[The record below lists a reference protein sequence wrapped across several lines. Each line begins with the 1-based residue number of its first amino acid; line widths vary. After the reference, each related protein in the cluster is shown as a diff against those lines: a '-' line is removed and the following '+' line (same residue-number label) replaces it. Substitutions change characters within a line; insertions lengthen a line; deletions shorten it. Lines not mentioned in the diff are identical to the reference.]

1 MEQSSGLKLEVE
13 GMSTNT
19 NNTRDGSSTNMK
31 KRKQEFQTL
40 QALESKRRKFST
52 VAQAKS
58 DSNCGGISAERT
70 RLQYVF
76 EQVDSSTLLER
87 MKAAISEGGQDIV
100 DSLSTI
106 FDKSI
111 FPMPTN
117 VTCARCDVSYDPNYN
132 TATSCKLPH
141 KEIDRIH
148 KFRNGSTWMCY
159 DCNRKWDSSDC
170 CDYFDCDIGYC
181 FTGPHTAIEYEIHKD
196 YAHED
201 DLDEVKRQKYW

>member
-1 MEQSSGLKLEVE
+1 MQASR
-13 GMSTNT
+13 GMA
-19 NNTRDGSSTNMK
+19 SSTSFTSDESSMK
-31 KRKQEFQTL
+31 KRKREFQAL
-40 QALESKRRKFST
+40 QALESKRKKCST
-52 VAQAKS
+52 VAHEANS
-58 DSNCGGISAERT
+58 DSSCEGISIERT

-76 EQVDSSTLLER
+76 EQVDPNTLLDR
-87 MKAAISEGGQDIV
+87 MKGAISEGEQDVIH
-100 DSLSTI
+100 SLSKI

-111 FPMPTN
+111 FPVQTN
-117 VTCARCDVSYDPNYN
+117 LTCARCGVTYDPNYN

-141 KEIDRIH
+141 NEIDRIH

-159 DCNRKWDSSDC
+159 DCNQKWDSPDC

-181 FTGPHTAIEYEIHKD
+181 FTGPHTAIEYEIDKD